1 MKVLVIGATGTIGR
15 EVVKRL
21 GQRFDV
27 LLGGRTTPGLAID
40 ITAPESITAF
50 FEATGP
56 VDAIVC
62 AAGDARFGPMEAM
75 TADDYGIGILSKL
88 MGQVNLTRIGS
99 EFVRD
104 GGSITLTSG
113 VTGRMPIVGTT
124 SISMVNAA
132 IEGFVRAAALEL
144 PRAVRI
150 NAVSPQ
156 WTIETLGL
164 FGMDTSWG
172 VPAERV
178 ALGYV
183 ESVEGSMSG
192 VVIDSGWRY
201 DAAHSLVS
209 VAVA

>member
-1 MKVLVIGATGTIGR
+1 M
-15 EVVKRL
+15 
-21 GQRFDV
+21 
-27 LLGGRTTPGLAID
+27 
-40 ITAPESITAF
+40 
-50 FEATGP
+50 
-56 VDAIVC
+56 DAIVC
-62 AAGDARFGPMEAM
+62 AAGDARFSAMEGM
-75 TADDYGIGILSKL
+75 TVDDYGVGILSKL

-113 VTGRMPIVGTT
+113 VTGRVPIVGTT

-144 PRAVRI
+144 PRGLRI

-183 ESVEGSMSG
+183 ESVEGTMTG
-192 VVIDSGWRY
+192 TVIDTGWRY
-201 DAAHSLVS
+201 DAAQSTVS

>member
-1 MKVLVIGATGTIGR
+1 MKVLVVGATGTIGR

-21 GQRFDV
+21 CHRFDV

-40 ITAPESITAF
+40 ITAPESINAY

-62 AAGDARFGPMEAM
+62 AAGEARFGPMEAM
-75 TADDYGIGILSKL
+75 TADDYGIGIQSKL
-88 MGQVNLTRIGS
+88 MGQVNLARVGS
-99 EFVRD
+99 QFVRD

-113 VTGRMPIVGTT
+113 VTGRVPIVGTT

-144 PRAVRI
+144 PRGLRI

-156 WTIETLGL
+156 WTIETLEL
-164 FGMDTSWG
+164 FGMDASWG

-183 ESVEGSMSG
+183 ESVEGTMSG
-192 VVIDSGWRY
+192 TVIDSGWRY
-201 DAAHSLVS
+201 DAADSLVS

>member
-1 MKVLVIGATGTIGR
+1 MKVLVVGATGTIGR
-15 EVVKRL
+15 EVVTRL
-21 GQRFDV
+21 GHRYDV

-40 ITAPESITAF
+40 ITAPESIGAF
-50 FEATGP
+50 FEATGQ

-62 AAGDARFGPMEAM
+62 AAGDARFSPMEAM
-75 TADDYGIGILSKL
+75 TIDDYGVGILSKL
-88 MGQVNLTRIGS
+88 MGQVNLARIGS

-144 PRAVRI
+144 PRGLRI

-183 ESVEGSMSG
+183 ESVEGTMSG
-192 VVIDSGWRY
+192 TVIDAGWRY
-201 DAAHSLVS
+201 DAAQSLVS